1 LILDTRSNRLRY
13 DYSKVDF
20 ADLLNR
26 GLSIEPPASSI
37 ERPGL
42 RDGQNSESKKLFY
55 IERLEGGPMCG
66 IVGVISNNGR
76 TVVGDLGNGAHF
88 LQHRGPAYAGL
99 FVFDPVRRRVSIEKG
114 EGLADDIF
122 KPLAH
127 LRGDLGIAH
136 TRYKT
141 FGGGGTDN
149 AQPFFDP
156 MVAIALAHN
165 GHITNVPQI
174 EDELRNRSQ
183 TLAADCDGE
192 ALLRVF
198 SLWLEHHRG
207 LDPTA
212 GEKELF
218 FRTVEECQKRVTGA
232 YSTVM
237 ATKHGL
243 CAFRDPHG
251 FRPMVLGR
259 RRRNGRE
266 AVMIASETL
275 ALEQNG
281 FEVEEHVPHGA
292 ALFIDRD
299 LEIEER
305 IVVQRDPRPCA
316 FELIYFAD
324 VESKMMG
331 DNIRSF
337 RWRAGRTL
345 AMYLLDEQPD
355 LVREID
361 LVVPIPHSP
370 IPGAE
375 AFARKLEKE
384 LDSTALQ
391 YATPVSKYRYGGRIF
406 MEETQEARDEAAM
419 LDFRVD
425 AKAVEGRTIFLVD
438 DSIVRGTNATRIV
451 RAFRAAGAKKVYFG
465 TLWPMVIDSCFQ
477 GINTPTQNE
486 LIGARF
492 NGDVEEVRVE
502 LGVDALYYMPE
513 ETFVEHVIKSAPACM
528 ACTNGKRAV
537 KFEHSGSVLPPSG

>member
-1 LILDTRSNRLRY
+1 
-13 DYSKVDF
+13 
-20 ADLLNR
+20 
-26 GLSIEPPASSI
+26 
-37 ERPGL
+37 
-42 RDGQNSESKKLFY
+42 
-55 IERLEGGPMCG
+55 MCG

-76 TVVGDLGNGAHF
+76 SVVGDLGNGSHF

-99 FVFDPVRRRVSIEKG
+99 FVFDPVHRSASLEKG

-122 KPLAH
+122 KPLGH
-127 LRGDLGIAH
+127 LSGDLGIAH

-141 FGGGGTDN
+141 YGAGGTNN
-149 AQPFFDP
+149 AQPFYDP
-156 MVAIALAHN
+156 MTNMALAHN

-174 EDELRNRSQ
+174 EAELGRRSQ
-183 TLAADCDGE
+183 ALAANCDGE

-198 SLWLEHHRG
+198 SLWVEHHRR

-212 GEKELF
+212 EEKELL
-218 FRTVEECQKRVTGA
+218 FRAAAETQKGVTGA
-232 YSTVM
+232 FSAVM
-237 ATKHGL
+237 ATADGL
-243 CAFRDPHG
+243 FAFRDPHG
-251 FRPMVLGR
+251 FRPMVVGR
-259 RRRNGRE
+259 RHDEGRE
-266 AVMIASETL
+266 TVMIASETL

-281 FEVEEHVPHGA
+281 FEVLEDVPHGA

-299 LEIEER
+299 LEVDER
-305 IVVQRDPRPCA
+305 VVVQKDPRPCA

-331 DNIRSF
+331 DKIRSF

-345 AMYLLDEQPD
+345 AMYLLEEAPE

-375 AFARKLEKE
+375 AFAQKLEKE
-384 LDSTALQ
+384 IETSALQ

-438 DSIVRGTNATRIV
+438 DSIVRGTNAKRIV
-451 RAFRAAGAKKVYFG
+451 RAFRAAGAKKIYFG

-477 GINTPTQNE
+477 GINTPTQKE

-513 ETFVEHVIKSAPACM
+513 EVFVEHVIKSAPACM
-528 ACTNGKRAV
+528 SCTTGKRAV
-537 KFEHSGSVLPPSG
+537 KFESSGTILPPVA

>member
-1 LILDTRSNRLRY
+1 
-13 DYSKVDF
+13 
-20 ADLLNR
+20 
-26 GLSIEPPASSI
+26 
-37 ERPGL
+37 
-42 RDGQNSESKKLFY
+42 
-55 IERLEGGPMCG
+55 MCG
-66 IVGVISNNGR
+66 IVGVISKDGR
-76 TVVGDLGNGAHF
+76 SVVGDLGNGSHF

-99 FVFDPVRRRVSIEKG
+99 FVIDPVHRTASLEKG

-122 KPLAH
+122 KPLVH
-127 LRGDLGIAH
+127 LQGDIGIAH

-141 FGGGGTDN
+141 FGGGGADN

-156 MVAIALAHN
+156 LAGMAIAHN
-165 GHITNVPQI
+165 GHITNVQQI
-174 EDELRNRSQ
+174 ESELADRNQ
-183 TLAADCDGE
+183 ALNATCDAD
-192 ALLRVF
+192 ALLRLV
-198 SLWLEHHRG
+198 SLWFEHHRG
-207 LDPTA
+207 LDPDA
-212 GEKELF
+212 EEKEIV
-218 FRTVEECQKRVTGA
+218 FRAIEEAQNRITGA
-232 YSTVM
+232 YSAVL
-237 ATKHGL
+237 ATPAGL
-243 CAFRDPHG
+243 YAFRDPHG

-259 RRRNGRE
+259 RTRVGRE

-281 FEVEEHVPHGA
+281 FEVVEHVTHGA

-305 IVVQRDPRPCA
+305 VLVQRDPRPCA

-331 DNIRSF
+331 DKIRSY
-337 RWRAGRTL
+337 RWRAGRVL
-345 AMYLLDEQPD
+345 AMHLMEIAPE
-355 LVREID
+355 VASEID

-375 AFARKLEKE
+375 AFAQKLEKE
-384 LDSTALQ
+384 IDNSALQ

-425 AKAVEGRTIFLVD
+425 DKAVEGRTIFVVD

-451 RAFRAAGAKKVYFG
+451 RAFRAAGAKAIYFG

-492 NGDVEEVRVE
+492 NGDVGEVRSE
-502 LGVDALYYMPE
+502 LGVDRLFYMPE
-513 ETFVEHVIKSAPACM
+513 EVFVEHVIKSAPACL
-528 ACTNGKRAV
+528 ACTTGKRAV
-537 KFEHSGSVLPPSG
+537 KFEHSGPVLPPVA